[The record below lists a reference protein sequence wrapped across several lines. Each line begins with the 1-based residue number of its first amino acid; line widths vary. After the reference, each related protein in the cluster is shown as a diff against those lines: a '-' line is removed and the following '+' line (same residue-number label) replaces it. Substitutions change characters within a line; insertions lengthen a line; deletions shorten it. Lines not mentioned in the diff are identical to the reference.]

1 MITINAGQTQS
12 LQSVVE
18 GTGAVTG
25 WLWAEPSSSSPRSLA
40 HFWASSCSRGSIAKR
55 WLRAP
60 GWGQTLQQG
69 QIRRSCQ
76 PSLCLW
82 PSSKAQPSS
91 GWATAKIRLRTV
103 SSCKSA
109 LR

>member
-40 HFWASSCSRGSIAKR
+40 HFWASSC
-55 WLRAP
+55 
-60 GWGQTLQQG
+60 
-69 QIRRSCQ
+69 
-76 PSLCLW
+76 
-82 PSSKAQPSS
+82 
-91 GWATAKIRLRTV
+91 
-103 SSCKSA
+103 
-109 LR
+109 